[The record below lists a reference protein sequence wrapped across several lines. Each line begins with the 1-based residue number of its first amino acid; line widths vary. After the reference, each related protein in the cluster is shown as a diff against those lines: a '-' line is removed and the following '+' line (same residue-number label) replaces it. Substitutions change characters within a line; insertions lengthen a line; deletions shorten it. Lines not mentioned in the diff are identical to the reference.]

1 MLRAGYGQGNVDPK
15 FGRNASECERLGIP
29 FGIYWFSYAYTP
41 EMAAAEA
48 ASCLEAVKGRKLSYP
63 VAYDFEGDSVEFAEK
78 SGAAVT
84 RELASA
90 MARAFCGAVRAG
102 GRYPMIYTNPSFL
115 QRYFDAQLP
124 REYDIWLAQWPAT
137 PDLAAKPAQ
146 AGGIWQ
152 YTSSGSVSGI
162 SGRVDMDAAYLDYP
176 ALIAASG
183 LNRPGGQV
191 VPGPEPAK
199 SENELARDWVMAA
212 DISDGENPDAPATRQ
227 QVWTMLYRL
236 TGGK

>member
-1 MLRAGYGQGNVDPK
+1 
-15 FGRNASECERLGIP
+15 
-29 FGIYWFSYAYTP
+29 
-41 EMAAAEA
+41 
-48 ASCLEAVKGRKLSYP
+48 
-63 VAYDFEGDSVEFAEK
+63 
-78 SGAAVT
+78 
-84 RELASA
+84 
-90 MARAFCGAVRAG
+90 
-102 GRYPMIYTNPSFL
+102 
-115 QRYFDAQLP
+115 
-124 REYDIWLAQWPAT
+124 
-137 PDLAAKPAQ
+137 
-146 AGGIWQ
+146 
-152 YTSSGSVSGI
+152 
-162 SGRVDMDAAYLDYP
+162 MDAAYLDYP